1 MSVPEEVMN
10 VLKRIEDPHIG
21 KNIVEAEI
29 AKDIKV
35 EGKKVSLKLVPPDV
49 GCAGC
54 GVIQGMIEEIKTELD
69 KIGYEVEIE
78 VGF

>member
-1 MSVPEEVMN
+1 MD
-10 VLKRIEDPHIG
+10 VLEKIEDPHIG

-29 AKDIKV
+29 AKNIKV
-35 EGKKVSLKLVPPDV
+35 EGKKVSIKLVPPAA
-49 GCAGC
+49 GCAAC
-54 GVIQGMIEEIKTELD
+54 GVIHSMIEEIKTELD